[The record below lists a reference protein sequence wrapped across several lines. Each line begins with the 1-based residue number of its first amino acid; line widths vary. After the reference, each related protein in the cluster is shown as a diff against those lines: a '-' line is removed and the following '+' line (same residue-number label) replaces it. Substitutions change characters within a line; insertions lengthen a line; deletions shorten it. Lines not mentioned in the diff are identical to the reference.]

1 MLLFEKAAA
10 LAELP
15 CINEH
20 ENNVVSKNETIMRFH
35 DMMDPVTFLA
45 NTNGIGLLMSKV
57 QFLQ

>member
-20 ENNVVSKNETIMRFH
+20 ENNVVSKDETIMRLH

-45 NTNGIGLLMSKV
+45 NTNGMGLFM
-57 QFLQ
+57 Q